1 MIMIH
6 GLPTGLGDIGSDHT
20 TADWT
25 DGCIAVTNEQMDE
38 IWRLVDD
45 GTPIHILP

>member
-1 MIMIH
+1 MIH
-6 GLPTGLGDIGSDHT
+6 GLPEGREDIGQDHT

-25 DGCIAVTNEQMDE
+25 NGCIAVTNEQIE
-38 IWRLVDD
+38 ELWSLIDD